1 MLPGEQPTGGR
12 SLTGYFI
19 GTAKLID
26 VTIRPRRADDV
37 PACVQALAEVHRK
50 DGYPTRWPKDPA
62 DWLDSPGL
70 LGAWVAEGAGVMA
83 GHIALVVGVDDA
95 ELIKAAGRPRV
106 ELAMVSRF
114 FVRPGTR
121 GRHIGEALVRTAT
134 EFGSSQ
140 GFGLVLEVVKEPRS
154 AAAALYERLGWQL
167 VGQRLAGWTTSSG
180 DRPQLCLYLLSTPS
194 PPA

>member
-26 VTIRPRRADDV
+26 VTTRPRRADDV

-95 ELIKAAGRPRV
+95 ELIKAAGRPAV
-106 ELAMVSRF
+106 ELAMVSALRQARHS
-114 FVRPGTR
+114 RPTPR
-121 GRHIGEALVRTAT
+121 
-134 EFGSSQ
+134 
-140 GFGLVLEVVKEPRS
+140 RS
-154 AAAALYERLGWQL
+154 AGPHRDSIRVESRIRACA
-167 VGQRLAGWTTSSG
+167 
-180 DRPQLCLYLLSTPS
+180 
-194 PPA
+194 